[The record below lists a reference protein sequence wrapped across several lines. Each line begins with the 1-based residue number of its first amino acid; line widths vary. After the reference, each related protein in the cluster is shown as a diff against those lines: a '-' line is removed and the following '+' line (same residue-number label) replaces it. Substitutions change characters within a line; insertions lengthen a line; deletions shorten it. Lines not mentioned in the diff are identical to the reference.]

1 MRGTNPALRLKDLR
15 ERRIVYDL
23 IVPRFGTGPDGVI
36 GIGDDCAVLPAPG
49 PDEVLVWTTDPCPTP
64 VQCIVDGPDMSAYGR
79 FTALINVS
87 DLAAMGAKPLGLLVS
102 TVMREDMLVAEYE
115 RFLDGLRDACQE
127 WACPV
132 LGGNIKDGPEF
143 TANGTALGVVHKDLV
158 LRRVGARAGD
168 RICVIG
174 EMGLFWAAVLARLR
188 HVTGLRPADVA
199 ALERALKRPAPRLH
213 EGQAVAQSRCA
224 TSCMDSSDGVIGCLW
239 ELAMVNHLDF
249 VVDSNALRPHPAVE
263 IVANIGDV
271 DFRKLMLSWGDW
283 NLVCTIRSEKCR
295 EVKACVESLGS
306 QFADIGE
313 VRSGNGQVLLAE
325 KGHEGVM
332 SNFASERFSPSS
344 MFTHGLDAYI
354 ESLKSLPLVNHP

>member
-1 MRGTNPALRLKDLR
+1 
-15 ERRIVYDL
+15 
-23 IVPRFGTGPDGVI
+23 
-36 GIGDDCAVLPAPG
+36 
-49 PDEVLVWTTDPCPTP
+49 
-64 VQCIVDGPDMSAYGR
+64 
-79 FTALINVS
+79 
-87 DLAAMGAKPLGLLVS
+87 
-102 TVMREDMLVAEYE
+102 
-115 RFLDGLRDACQE
+115 
-127 WACPV
+127 
-132 LGGNIKDGPEF
+132 
-143 TANGTALGVVHKDLV
+143 
-158 LRRVGARAGD
+158 
-168 RICVIG
+168 
-174 EMGLFWAAVLARLR
+174 
-188 HVTGLRPADVA
+188 
-199 ALERALKRPAPRLH
+199 
-213 EGQAVAQSRCA
+213 
-224 TSCMDSSDGVIGCLW
+224 VIGCLW